1 MQPTQLLP
9 NVPEVIQ
16 LIDLKYYLII
26 STTLFVIGIIGVLT
40 RRNAIIIFMSVEL
53 MLNAVNLLLIA
64 FSSYRSDPTGQV
76 FVFFIMA
83 VAAAEVAV
91 GLAIIVMIYR
101 NTRSIDVGLLN
112 KLKW

>member
-1 MQPTQLLP
+1 MFPQATPIIPDVVQMIPLQNYVLLA
-9 NVPEVIQ
+9 
-16 LIDLKYYLII
+16 
-26 STTLFVIGIIGVLT
+26 TTLFVIGIVGVLT
-40 RRNAIIIFMSVEL
+40 RRNALIIFMSIEL

-64 FSSYRSDPTGQV
+64 FSTYKSDPTGQV

-101 NTRSIDVGLLN
+101 NTRTIDIGFLN